1 MFQKIKIKIKIKN
14 QHSPATTMTL
24 PAAFLATGRLVL
36 LHSLNASERISII
49 LFNNAN
55 PGASGNAIEKKVTCS
70 SVVVVVCFVLLFWN
84 QIKKKKQKVEKSR
97 NKSIGNKINQI
108 CYSYKYL
115 MVTRVVKPS
124 HQIESS
130 KTKQ

>member
-1 MFQKIKIKIKIKN
+1 
-14 QHSPATTMTL
+14 MTL
-24 PAAFLATGRLVL
+24 RAAFLATGRLVL

-84 QIKKKKQKVEKSR
+84 QIKKKNKKLKKVEIKVSETKLIR
-97 NKSIGNKINQI
+97 FVIVINI
-108 CYSYKYL
+108 
-115 MVTRVVKPS
+115 
-124 HQIESS
+124 
-130 KTKQ
+130 